1 MLILSLTIVGLVQAA
16 GLIDMLQRLLMPLLL
31 WLHIPE
37 NFVLPA
43 LVKCVAGG
51 TAYFGVISELL
62 QQGKVTASQINA
74 SAGLLIQTF
83 DLPGIG
89 IFLASARGLSACS
102 ALSRLAP
109 WLASRCAP

>member
-62 QQGKVTASQINA
+62 QQARSPPTR
-74 SAGLLIQTF
+74 LTPP
-83 DLPGIG
+83 PG
-89 IFLASARGLSACS
+89 C
-102 ALSRLAP
+102 
-109 WLASRCAP
+109 